1 MPNRTSRITGFS
13 LIELLVVIGIIVIL
27 IGILIPTIAGVRRSA
42 WAADTKNLISQM
54 SSAIERYYQDHHAYP
69 GIFSN
74 GQIAAGIRINNV
86 TTFESGAAD
95 KITMTENMM
104 LSLVGGTKFNASGPL
119 DLDYDVAGLRQSRG
133 VVSANPANPKRYAAY
148 MNVTDKMI
156 EPDGLAKNL
165 PGCST
170 MSDSVIPEIL
180 DTWPLDEQL
189 PIIYLRANV
198 GAPGIISNASVPGD
212 FQYDLAFITPYLRA
226 GKDGLTDLGNYGD
239 PVDDTARANAISYF
253 AHPSVGA
260 TNNAAGTPREKDRF
274 VLIAAGKDRI
284 YGTKDD
290 IVNWGSR

>member
-1 MPNRTSRITGFS
+1 MPNRTSRIAGFS

-54 SSAIERYYQDHHAYP
+54 SSAIERYYQEHHAYP

-74 GQIAAGIRINNV
+74 RQIATGVRING
-86 TTFESGAAD
+86 TTFETGAAD

-104 LSLVGGTKFNASGPL
+104 LSLVGGTKFNGSALSG
-119 DLDYDVAGLRQSRG
+119 LDYDVDALRQSRG

-148 MNVTDKMI
+148 MNVTDKM
-156 EPDGLAKNL
+156 LS
-165 PGCST
+165 PGSATDLLQCAG
-170 MSDSVIPEIL
+170 MHDSIIPEIL
-180 DTWPLDEQL
+180 DTWPLDDQL
-189 PIIYLRANV
+189 PVIYLRANV
-198 GAPGIISNASVPGD
+198 GAPGIISDAGAPAD
-212 FQYDLAFITPYLRA
+212 YQYDLAFITPYLRA
-226 GKDGLTDLGNYGD
+226 GKDGLSGLGAYGD

-260 TNNAAGTPREKDRF
+260 TNNASGTPREKDRF